1 VPSDDFSRTLQGV
14 LFDWDGV
21 IIDSHHAHEVAWE
34 EMAAALGK
42 PLRPG
47 FFKAT
52 FGMRNDK
59 IIPEFTDWADPE
71 DVEQIRLL
79 GDRKEALY
87 REVIRRD
94 GIDPLPGVVKLLNSL
109 RDAGIPCSVG
119 SSTSLENI
127 LTIMEMTG
135 LAPWFA
141 AITAERDVKRGK
153 PDPDVFLKAAAK
165 IDRHPADCVVFED
178 AHVGIEAALR
188 AGAKAVAVGTT
199 HPLESFTTAH
209 LRVQTLADVSLEQLR
224 GLWTT

>member
-1 VPSDDFSRTLQGV
+1 
-14 LFDWDGV
+14 
-21 IIDSHHAHEVAWE
+21 
-34 EMAAALGK
+34 
-42 PLRPG
+42 
-47 FFKAT
+47 
-52 FGMRNDK
+52 
-59 IIPEFTDWADPE
+59 
-71 DVEQIRLL
+71 
-79 GDRKEALY
+79 
-87 REVIRRD
+87 
-94 GIDPLPGVVKLLNSL
+94 
-109 RDAGIPCSVG
+109 
-119 SSTSLENI
+119 LENI